1 MTTVRDLKEA
11 LKFLGEKPKFER
23 QLEFASLLTDYFKNK
38 GITPIVVGGLS
49 VEIYTRNDYH
59 THDIDFVS
67 ERWDLFD
74 ELLTKLGF
82 QRTQREWYHVES
94 EIAVEVP
101 SNKLEGSLDRVYEIS
116 LPNGKV
122 LYVIGVEDIII
133 HRIEGIAFTLKY
145 PEEDEDY
152 EWAYRMFLIHK
163 DDIDLDYLIQQAK
176 QVNIYP
182 LIEPWFD
189 SKELTET

>member
-1 MTTVRDLKEA
+1 MTTVNDLKEA
-11 LKFLGEKPKFER
+11 LKYLEDKPIFER
-23 QLEFASLLTDYFKNK
+23 QLEFASLITDFFKNK

-67 ERWDLFD
+67 DGWNLFD
-74 ELLTKLGF
+74 ELLTNQLGF
-82 QRTQREWYHVES
+82 ERTEREWYHVET

-101 SNKLEGSLDRVYEIS
+101 SNHLEGNPDLVFELT
-116 LPNGKV
+116 LPNGKK

-133 HRIEGIAFTLKY
+133 HRIEGIAFTIKF
-145 PEEDEDY
+145 PEDDEDY

-163 DDIDLDYLIQQAK
+163 DDMDLKYLVERAK
-176 QVNIYP
+176 QTKIFN
-182 LIEPWFD
+182 LIEHWFY
-189 SKELTET
+189 